1 MQKGIMLKKCK
12 KNKAYIICS
21 SFASFLQCCGHIS
34 YRHAFFRLPFASLLS
49 FSVSLPFIL
58 LFYSSLQYLFRVSLI
73 NFSSHLLLL
82 LSPLHPSVSFPER
95 HTPRLRRV
103 SSAPCGALN
112 SGTDFSFV
120 GFHPSTPSLPDAL
133 KVIPA
138 AYSFPRY
145 GRGVVAAA

>member
-1 MQKGIMLKKCK
+1 MLQ
-12 KNKAYIICS
+12 N
-21 SFASFLQCCGHIS
+21 HI
-34 YRHAFFRLPFASLLS
+34 RHVRHLRHSSLL
-49 FSVSLPFIL
+49 VL
-58 LFYSSLQYLFRVSLI
+58 LFLLLLFCRHPFSSLTAIHLSIPSLVFLFLPLLSRLL
-73 NFSSHLLLL
+73 FCSSHLLFI
-82 LSPLHPSVSFPER
+82 PSVSFWER

-138 AYSFPRY
+138 TYSFPRY

>member
-1 MQKGIMLKKCK
+1 MLKGIMLKKCK

-21 SFASFLQCCGHIS
+21 SLASSFNTAGMSLTDRLSSDYNSHLSCPFLPPCRS
-34 YRHAFFRLPFASLLS
+34 S
-49 FSVSLPFIL
+49 
-58 LFYSSLQYLFRVSLI
+58 YSSLLIYNISFMSRLPHLSLFSSLI
-73 NFSSHLLLL
+73 Y
-82 LSPLHPSVSFPER
+82 PSVSFPER

-120 GFHPSTPSLPDAL
+120 GFHSSTPSLPDAR